1 MRVVHLILALATL
14 YAVIM
19 TGISFAQT
27 SLHFPSTLRL
37 SGPGPPFRIDRRPE
51 VARGGFRPML
61 LP

>member
-27 SLHFPSTLRL
+27 SLHFPTTLRL
-37 SGPGPPFRIDRRPE
+37 SGPGPPFRID
-51 VARGGFRPML
+51 AAS
-61 LP
+61 